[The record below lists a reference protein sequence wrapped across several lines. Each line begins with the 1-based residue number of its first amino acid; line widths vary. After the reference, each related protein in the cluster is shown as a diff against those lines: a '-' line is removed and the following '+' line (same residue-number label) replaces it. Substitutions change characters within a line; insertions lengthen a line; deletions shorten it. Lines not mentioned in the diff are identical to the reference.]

1 MRLHPHPRLR
11 PHRHNLPLPF
21 LPFLLLTSAPKNFS
35 RINIH
40 PLTLSVAK
48 SLSFL
53 EVSSTA
59 LRTQLR
65 TWYAQLP
72 FVAPHY
78 AVKCNNDAQLLKWI
92 HEFRPVGSSPRPGF
106 DCASLREIDDA
117 CASGAAPSDIIYAQP
132 CKKHDDIRA
141 AEDRGVTLTVADS
154 VEEIEKLGDAKWR
167 GDVLVRLLVADGG
180 SKQPFGK
187 KFGAPVEWL
196 PRMYDAAKFHGV
208 AMTGFS
214 FHVGSQCEDP
224 RQYAAAID
232 DCKKSAVIAKTRG
245 FETGVVDIGG
255 GFVPNNRMFKAVA
268 AQVRAAAATLPPS
281 TKWLA
286 EPGRFLAA
294 PTTTLYT
301 TVIGKKPV
309 WPPPSTPEEPAWRL
323 TVDESV
329 YGCFSNIPFDG
340 QKPRLEHFKRAVVG
354 AASRAAAS
362 AKRRPTIVFGRT
374 CDSGDLID
382 AAAPLSEVQVGDVF
396 RVRNMGAYTT
406 VSASEFNGFP
416 KPEVRYA

>member
-1 MRLHPHPRLR
+1 MSSGAIAGR
-11 PHRHNLPLPF
+11 F
-21 LPFLLLTSAPKNFS
+21 GGTGVQFFTSWCACGFHLKISHISISNTLAAS
-35 RINIH
+35 RA
-40 PLTLSVAK
+40 LSY
-48 SLSFL
+48 LQ
-53 EVSSTA
+53 VSSHA
-59 LRTQLR
+59 LRTQLH
-65 TWYAQLP
+65 TWHKQLP

-78 AVKCNNDAQLLKWI
+78 AVKCNNDPQLLKWI
-92 HEFRPVGSSPRPGF
+92 REFYPGSAAAGTGAGY
-106 DCASLREIDDA
+106 DCASLREIDEVRA
-117 CASGAAPSDIIYAQP
+117 IGAPSSSILYAQP
-132 CKKHDDIRA
+132 CKKFSDIQA
-141 AEDRGVTLTVADS
+141 AQERGVQVTVADS
-154 VEEIEKLGDAKWR
+154 VEEIEKLGAARWS
-167 GDVLVRLLVADGG
+167 GQVLVRLLVADGG

-187 KFGAPVEWL
+187 KFGAPYEWL
-196 PRMYDAAKFHGV
+196 PRMYDVAKAHKLS
-208 AMTGFS
+208 MTGFS

-224 RQYAAAID
+224 RQYAAAIE

-245 FETGVVDIGG
+245 YDTSIVDIGG
-255 GFVPNNRMFKAVA
+255 GFVPHNRMFKAVA
-268 AQVRAAAATLPPS
+268 AQVRAAASKMDPS
-281 TKWLA
+281 IKWVA
-286 EPGRFLAA
+286 EPGRFFAA

-309 WPPPSTPEEPAWRL
+309 WPPPSTEKEPAWRI

-340 QKPRLEHFKRAVVG
+340 QKPRLEHFRAG
-354 AASRAAAS
+354 AAAA

-396 RVRNMGAYTT
+396 RIRNMGAYTT